1 MAEAQRAASLDLARA
16 SRKPRAM
23 TAPLRLFNSLTRELE
38 TFEPVHPAEARVY
51 SCGPT
56 VYNYP
61 HIGNMRA
68 YVFADV
74 LGRTLSWK
82 GYKLTHVINIT
93 DVGHLTDDADAGE
106 DKLEKAAAA
115 QHQSIWDIAKHYTEA
130 YWADIRALNIRQPAQ
145 WSIATEFVPAM
156 IEFAEKIA
164 PEHCYELDSGLYF
177 DVSTVADY
185 GRLAGFGRAYQ
196 ISEQLDA
203 KEILEHQIDS
213 TDDDREK
220 AKLVSDIIETTIE
233 ESAFGRIET
242 VEGKHNAADFAI
254 WRKTPPGETRQMEWD
269 SPWGKG
275 APGWHLECSVMSGKL
290 LGFPFDI
297 HTGGIDH
304 REIHHPNE
312 IAQNQ
317 AFTECGSLDDA
328 TCSGARIWM
337 HNNFLVE
344 RSGKMSKSAGEF
356 LRLQLLIDKGYHPLA
371 YRMLC
376 LQAHYRSE
384 LEFSWEGLGA
394 ALTRLKRLVMAV
406 EALKARVEDPVA
418 EPDGGWTSL
427 HAHDQLD
434 AVFLPFLARF
444 DAAVADDLN
453 TPVALTVL
461 EELLAAKKLDP
472 REKLVAV
479 AAMDAVLGLKLTT
492 LTRSDLRLRPA
503 DATISEA
510 EIDDALARRKAARA
524 EKDFATSD
532 AIRDELGAKGVE
544 VMDGDP
550 LGWEWKL

>member
-1 MAEAQRAASLDLARA
+1 MIG
-16 SRKPRAM
+16 
-23 TAPLRLFNSLTRELE
+23 TPLRLFNSLTRELE
-38 TFEPVHPAEARVY
+38 TFEPVHPGEARVY

-74 LGRTLSWK
+74 LGRTLSWN

-115 QHQSIWDIAKHYTEA
+115 NRQSIWDIAEHYKQA
-130 YWADIRALNIRQPAQ
+130 YWSDVRALNIRQPAQ
-145 WSIATEFVPAM
+145 WTVATDYVPQM
-156 IEFAEKIA
+156 IEFAEGIA
-164 PEHCYELDSGLYF
+164 DKHCYQLEGGLYF

-185 GRLAGFGRAYQ
+185 GRLAR
-196 ISEQLDA
+196 SV
-203 KEILEHQIDS
+203 
-213 TDDDREK
+213 TDEG
-220 AKLVSDIIETTIE
+220 E
-233 ESAFGRIET
+233 GRIEA
-242 VEGKHNAADFAI
+242 VEGKRNAADFAI
-254 WRKTPPGETRQMEWD
+254 WRTTPPGETRQMEWD
-269 SPWGKG
+269 SPWGRG
-275 APGWHLECSVMSGKL
+275 APGWHLECSVMSGAV

-317 AFTECGSLDDA
+317 AHCCTNGLNDA
-328 TCSGARIWM
+328 ANSGAKIWM

-371 YRMLC
+371 YRLMC

-394 ALTRLKRLVMAV
+394 ALTRLKRMVMQV
-406 EALKARVEDPVA
+406 EALGEGKAGEDPKFA
-418 EPDGGWTSL
+418 PI
-427 HAHDQLD
+427 LD
-434 AVFLPFLARF
+434 KF
-444 DAAVADDLN
+444 DAAISDDLN
-453 TPVALTVL
+453 TPLALTAL
-461 EELLAAKKLDP
+461 EEALALKKADAGAK
-472 REKLVAV
+472 RAAV
-479 AAMDAVLGLKLTT
+479 LRMDEVLGLDLGR
-492 LTRSDLRLRPA
+492 LMRADLRLRPHA
-503 DATISEA
+503 VQIEDG
-510 EIDDALARRKAARA
+510 EIDAALARRKEARA
-524 EKDFATSD
+524 AKDFAASD
-532 AIRDELGAKGVE
+532 AIRDELAAKGVE